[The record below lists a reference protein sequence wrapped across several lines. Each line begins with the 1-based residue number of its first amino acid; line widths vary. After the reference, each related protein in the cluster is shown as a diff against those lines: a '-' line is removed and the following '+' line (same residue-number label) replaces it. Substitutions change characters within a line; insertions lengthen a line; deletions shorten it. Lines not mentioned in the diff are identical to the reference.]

1 MARYRGEESNPGC
14 HDSFLDVVT
23 NIVGILIILVVV
35 AGLRAKNA
43 PVHASVVT
51 DSRLDA
57 AEEDLQKD
65 LAAEQ
70 SVRRDIFRMV
80 EQVRAVER
88 EGLLR
93 FQQREELATL
103 LSLLE
108 HQLKTHREQLDAKA
122 REDFDLARL
131 LAEAR
136 QKLQA
141 IERERQQ
148 VEASESEPILVENYP
163 TPLSKTVDGD
173 ETHFQLRGGRIAYIP
188 LKRLLDRF
196 KADAQRQ
203 IYKLLDLPEFSDTVG
218 PEGGFRLRYV
228 MEREDARPEAQLQRG
243 HGAYAQLKQWSLV
256 PVSSEIGEPI
266 EAALAEGSNF
276 RQTLAS
282 LRPGTTTVTVW
293 IYPDSFDEFRQL
305 RKELYRLNYPVAGR
319 PLPEGT
325 PIGGSPK
332 GSKSAVE

>member
-1 MARYRGEESNPGC
+1 MARFRGEESNPGC

-43 PVHASVVT
+43 PVHASVVK
-51 DSRLDA
+51 DPRLEA
-57 AEEDLQKD
+57 AAEDLQKD

-70 SVRRDIFRMV
+70 SVRQDIFRMV
-80 EQVRAVER
+80 EQIRAVQR
-88 EGLLR
+88 EGLVR
-93 FQQREELATL
+93 FQQREQLATL
-103 LSLLE
+103 LALLE
-108 HQLKTHREQLDAKA
+108 HKLKTHREQLDAKA

-131 LAEAR
+131 LADAR
-136 QKLQA
+136 QKLGQ

-148 VEASESEPILVENYP
+148 AETSEPEPILVENYP

-173 ETHFQLRGGRIAYIP
+173 ENHFQLRGGRIAYIP

-196 KADAQRQ
+196 KADVQRQ
-203 IYKLLDLPEFSDTVG
+203 LYKLTDLPELSDTVG

-228 MEREDARPEAQLQRG
+228 MEREDAPPEVQLQRG
-243 HGAYAQLKQWSLV
+243 HGTYASLRQWSLI
-256 PVSSEIGEPI
+256 PVSGELGEPVG
-266 EAALAEGSNF
+266 AALAEGSNF

-282 LRPGTTTVTVW
+282 LRPGTTVTVW
-293 IYPDSFDEFRQL
+293 VYPDSFAEFRQL
-305 RKELYRLNYPVAGR
+305 RKELYRMNFPVAGR

-332 GSKSAVE
+332 GSKSAAE

>member
-1 MARYRGEESNPGC
+1 MARSRGEQSNPGC

-43 PVHASVVT
+43 PLQASVVK
-51 DSRLDA
+51 DSRLEA
-57 AEEDLQKD
+57 AEEGLQKD

-70 SVRRDIFRMV
+70 SVRRDIFRMA
-80 EQVRAVER
+80 EQIRAVQR

-93 FQQREELATL
+93 FQQREELSTL
-103 LSLLE
+103 LSVLE
-108 HQLKTHREQLDAKA
+108 HKLTEHREQLDAKA

-136 QKLQA
+136 QKLEQ
-141 IERERQQ
+141 IERQRQQ
-148 VEASESEPILVENYP
+148 VETSDPEPILIENYP
-163 TPLSKTVDGD
+163 TPLSKAVDGD
-173 ETHFQLRGGRIAYIP
+173 EAHFQLRGGRIAYIP

-203 IYKLLDLPEFSDTVG
+203 IYKLMDLPELSDTVG

-228 MEREDARPEAQLQRG
+228 MERESVPPEVQLQRG
-243 HGAYAQLKQWSLV
+243 HGTYAQLRQWSLI
-256 PVSSEIGEPI
+256 PVSSQLGEPM
-266 EAALAEGSNF
+266 EAALADGSNF
-276 RQTLAS
+276 RQALAS
-282 LRPGTTTVTVW
+282 LRPGTTVTIWV
-293 IYPDSFDEFRQL
+293 YPDSFAEFRQL

-319 PLPEGT
+319 PLPDGT

-332 GSKSAVE
+332 GSKSAAE